1 MYWRNWA
8 CENFLIF
15 FGLLYIYIFFF
26 FSEHEIAMSKC
37 KKLSSPFFLWQDT
50 IPAAWSD
57 ESNLGHVLSFPCCLL
72 GKRCSDMRFTA
83 PAPCL
88 ILFPNML
95 GDSQTCYRW
104 HVSRQAVSM
113 SKSSFTVFIY
123 RWKTLDHWYTH
134 TPYIL
139 WALFFWLASP
149 VHTHLLLRQFAL
161 ARWSAGC
168 CPGGDVAQGDRLGQ
182 HN

>member
-1 MYWRNWA
+1 
-8 CENFLIF
+8 
-15 FGLLYIYIFFF
+15 
-26 FSEHEIAMSKC
+26 MSKF
-37 KKLSSPFFLWQDT
+37 KKLSSPFFLWQDS
-50 IPAAWSD
+50 IPAAWRD
-57 ESNLGHVLSFPCCLL
+57 ESNLFLTWSVRCYNFGHVLSFPCCLL
-72 GKRCSDMRFTA
+72 GKRCSNMRFTA
-83 PAPCL
+83 PAPWQSFVFGL

-113 SKSSFTVFIY
+113 SKSSFIVFIY

-134 TPYIL
+134 TLYIL

-161 ARWSAGC
+161 AWWSAGC